1 MDENTMTTTE
11 TVEQT
16 SEDAF
21 LEGWEDSDS
30 PIEAD
35 QPEEEKEDEETP
47 ADNESEEE
55 TQEEETPFTSDQKK
69 EENPEPAAAPEA
81 EEVKADAPKTWML
94 RHLDEQKEVGE
105 QEMVALAQKGMDYD
119 RIREKYDEAK
129 PVMDLFREFAKQA
142 NLTVPEYVAHIRM
155 QAKKAAGM
163 NDADAKRAVEL
174 EDREAAVAQREEA
187 QKEAENKQNAE
198 SQAKADADARRK
210 ADIAEFQKTFPDA
223 AKEPDKIPKEV
234 WDGVKSGLSL
244 VAAYARYQVEKAK
257 ADAAAAAKETAAV
270 KQNQKNAGRST
281 GSMKSAGE
289 EKRNRDPFLEGWNS

>member
-21 LEGWEDSDS
+21 LAGWEDSDS

-35 QPEEEKEDEETP
+35 QPEEEEETEEAP

-55 TQEEETPFTSDQKK
+55 AKEEDTSPSDQKE

-174 EDREAAVAQREEA
+174 EDREAAVAQKEEA
-187 QKEAENKQNAE
+187 QKEAEKQQSAE

-244 VAAYARYQVEKAK
+244 VAAYAKYQVEKAK

>member
-21 LEGWEDSDS
+21 LAGWEDSDS

-35 QPEEEKEDEETP
+35 QPEEEEEAEEAP

-55 TQEEETPFTSDQKK
+55 AQEEDASPSDQKK
-69 EENPEPAAAPEA
+69 EENSEPAAAPEA

-119 RIREKYDEAK
+119 RIREKYNEAK

-174 EDREAAVAQREEA
+174 EDREAAVAQKEEA
-187 QKEAENKQNAE
+187 QKEAEKQQSAE

>member
-1 MDENTMTTTE
+1 MEENTMNTME
-11 TVEQT
+11 GAEQT

-35 QPEEEKEDEETP
+35 QPKEEEETEETP

-55 TQEEETPFTSDQKK
+55 AQEEDTSPSDQKE
-69 EENPEPAAAPEA
+69 EENPKPDAAPEA
-81 EEVKADAPKTWML
+81 KEVKADAPKTWML

-174 EDREAAVAQREEA
+174 EDREAAVAQKEEA
-187 QKEAENKQNAE
+187 QKEAEKQQSAE

-244 VAAYARYQVEKAK
+244 VAAYAKYQVEKAK

-270 KQNQKNAGRST
+270 KQNQKNAERST